1 MATRKERLSNVLC
14 EYMQN
19 LGCIT
24 RCKSKGNCLA
34 IKELIERLEREKY
47 VDFSDEEERISE

>member
-1 MATRKERLSNVLC
+1 MANKRKERLSNVLC

-47 VDFSDEEERISE
+47 IDFSDEEGEK

>member
-1 MATRKERLSNVLC
+1 MNKKERLSNVLC

-19 LGCIT
+19 FGCIT
-24 RCKSKGNCLA
+24 RCKNKGNCLA

-47 VDFSDEEERISE
+47 IDFSDDEERISE